1 MTEAQLIG
9 LTHVK
14 FYIGSGFPIG
24 GIYSPTTPSNF
35 VRIEDVTSLSL
46 SGTETVKFLFKV
58 TSPAGNVIY
67 KNTGYDSGTYTTS
80 DRTTDVIYTM
90 PLTAGGQPQEGN
102 YKIEIKIQYADS
114 ATPANDFTTSK
125 TILSPKYC
133 LCDKPTI
140 DISLGYD
147 CDSAIFTSTDNTSY
161 SSGTLTFSALSRTH
175 IIRPPLPSGL
185 GDQTA
190 STAVFDLT
198 NLWTGTYQSE
208 IKSWVSFIGANT
220 YNGASDTTLSECLF
234 YQTGSKET
242 EVICNDVL
250 CEMYCGLKKIEAK
263 YKAEVNSVEK
273 GRLLSKMT
281 LGADYLTMAKE
292 SRGCGDTEKLSYWKE
307 RFYSETGLDP
317 NCDCGCNE
325 GESAPVIPR
334 TTTTGGVVTTYV
346 VSSDGSVKVTQTS
359 VSGGIQYN
367 LSVGF
372 EPSVIDTEVD
382 YQSQTGIY
390 FTINTS
396 TNKFVPKYRNQVWKT
411 ILANGTVINPSN
423 PLHLLNLS
431 PQVNVPVYEGSLPIS
446 NNTIK
451 IRYTHDG
458 MLAIKGSFTYTYG
471 ATSVPSFEGKILFYM
486 PFLPTNNSVASF
498 NSLVKHT
505 VAELANIKDYRSDM
519 FIASDPLVNSGVP
532 FLTFNFLRTNSGGD
546 SFTVRVDDIVDLK
559 NIFI

>member
-1 MTEAQLIG
+1 MTELQLIG
-9 LTHVK
+9 LTKVK

-46 SGTETVKFLFKV
+46 SGTESVKFLFKV

-67 KNTGYDSGTYTTS
+67 KNTGYDGDVYTVS

-90 PLTAGGQPQEGN
+90 PLTAGGEPQEGQ
-102 YKIEIKIQYADS
+102 YKIEIKIKYADS

-125 TILSPKYC
+125 TILSPNYC

-140 DISLGYD
+140 EIGQSYD
-147 CDSAIFTSTDNTSY
+147 CDLAIFSSVDNTSY
-161 SSGTLTFSALSRTH
+161 SSSTLTFSALSRTH
-175 IIRPPLPSGL
+175 IIRPPLASGL
-185 GDQTA
+185 GDQTNT
-190 STAVFDLT
+190 TATLQLS
-198 NLWTGTYQSE
+198 NLWTGTYQSQV
-208 IKSWVSFIGANT
+208 KSWVSFIGANT

-234 YQTGSKET
+234 YQTGEASV

-263 YKAEVNSVEK
+263 YKSELNVVEK
-273 GRLLSKMT
+273 AKLLNKMT

-292 SRGCGDTEKLSYWKE
+292 SRGCGDTEKLSYWQD
-307 RFYSETGLDP
+307 RFYEETGLDK

-334 TTTTGGVVTTYV
+334 ASSTSSSTVYV
-346 VSSDGSVKVTQTS
+346 VSSDGSILVTQTS
-359 VSGGIQYN
+359 VSGGIQYD

-372 EPSVIDTEVD
+372 EASVIDTEVD
-382 YQSQTGIY
+382 YQSQTGMY

-396 TNKFVPKYRNQVWKT
+396 TNKFVPKYRNQKWKT
-411 ILANGTVINPSN
+411 ILANGTTINPSN
-423 PLHLLNLS
+423 PDHLLNQS
-431 PQVNVPVYEGSLPIS
+431 PQIEVPAYEASLPIS
-446 NNTIK
+446 SNSIK

-458 MLAIKGSFTYTYG
+458 KLAIKGSFVYTYG
-471 ATSVPSFEGKILFYM
+471 ATSVPSFEGKVLFFM
-486 PFLPTNNSVASF
+486 PFLPTNGSLASF
-498 NSLVKHT
+498 NAIVKHT

-519 FIASDPLVNSGVP
+519 FIASEPAYASGVP
-532 FLTFNFLRTNSGGD
+532 FFTFNFIRNNSGGD
-546 SFTVRVDDIVDLK
+546 TFTVRIDDIVDLK